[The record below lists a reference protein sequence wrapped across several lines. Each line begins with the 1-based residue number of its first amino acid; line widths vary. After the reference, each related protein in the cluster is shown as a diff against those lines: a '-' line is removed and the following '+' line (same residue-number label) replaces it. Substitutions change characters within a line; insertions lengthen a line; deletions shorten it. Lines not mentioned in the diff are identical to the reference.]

1 MEEAVFSF
9 HSTKTAE
16 TIDFM
21 RKTQIYI
28 GQYCWIMIFGLYL
41 YIYKP

>member
-16 TIDFM
+16 TIDFYM

-41 YIYKP
+41 YI